1 MADVVK
7 VHSLP
12 SGAINQNV
20 VTVSGPGVTL
30 VDLNTTQTITGT
42 KTFSGSVLTNATI
55 NTPTPYLR
63 ISTRAGAGTTI
74 SDANT
79 ITEASGTLILL
90 TGGNNSVG
98 VKLPVAVAGAHY
110 YLKNDQA
117 ANGIMKLYPQVN
129 STINGLSSNTNIA
142 LAANT
147 ACMIVA
153 YNTTNWMTF
162 SLLPS

>member
-1 MADVVK
+1 MAKILK
-7 VHSLP
+7 VHDLP
-12 SGAINQNV
+12 NGAINQNT
-20 VTVSGPGVTL
+20 VTVSGAGVTL
-30 VDLNTTQTITGT
+30 VDTNTSQTLDS
-42 KTFSGSVLTNATI
+42 KTFTNATI
-55 NTPTPYLR
+55 TSPTVTNSTYYVR
-63 ISTRAGAGTTI
+63 TSTRAGTGTTI
-74 SDANT
+74 ADANT

-98 VKLPVAVAGAHY
+98 IKMPVAVAGATY
-110 YLKNDQA
+110 FLKNDQA

-129 STINGLSSNTNIA
+129 STINGLSSNTAIS

-147 ACMIVA
+147 ACQIIA